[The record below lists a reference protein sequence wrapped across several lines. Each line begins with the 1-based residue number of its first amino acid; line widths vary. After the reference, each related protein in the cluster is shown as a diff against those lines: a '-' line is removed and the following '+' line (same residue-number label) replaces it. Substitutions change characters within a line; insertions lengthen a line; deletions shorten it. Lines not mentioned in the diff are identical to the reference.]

1 MESQKAEVES
11 SLTKADSEPPK
22 KRAASCCTRPICDSP
37 RSSGAT
43 IARTAEQLRAL
54 LAKHIPDSQATGTRT
69 HCHRTSPICAASSG
83 TTTSTCWNS
92 SAAVFSGHG
101 VSVVD
106 GAFTSNG
113 QLVTL
118 DQNGQVRR
126 WDLGSQ
132 DEDEASR
139 RDLPGGAS
147 AQVRVLSPDGR
158 LAALAEGNKVH
169 VFDTSTGKE
178 TFQIDSANTT
188 TSAV

>member
-1 MESQKAEVES
+1 MA
-11 SLTKADSEPPK
+11 
-22 KRAASCCTRPICDSP
+22 
-37 RSSGAT
+37 
-43 IARTAEQLRAL
+43 
-54 LAKHIPDSQATGTRT
+54 
-69 HCHRTSPICAASSG
+69 
-83 TTTSTCWNS
+83 
-92 SAAVFSGHG
+92 
-101 VSVVD
+101 SVVD
-106 GAFTSNG
+106 GAFAADG

-139 RDLPGGAS
+139 RDLPGGRS

-178 TFQIDSANTT
+178 NVPDRFRRR
-188 TSAV
+188 